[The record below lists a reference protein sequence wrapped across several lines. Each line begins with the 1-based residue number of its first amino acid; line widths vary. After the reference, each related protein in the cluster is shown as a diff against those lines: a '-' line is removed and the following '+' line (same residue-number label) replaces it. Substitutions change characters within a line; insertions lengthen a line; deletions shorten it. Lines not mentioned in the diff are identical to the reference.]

1 MEGEILFSFYKRGF
15 PLTGI
20 CWKIVKILLAH
31 LKGVIFSLKTCWLWR
46 EWKYASVKN
55 NTFTVVFSL
64 QVYDG
69 PTIYSRPIATYCGA
83 DPASFAS
90 SGSSMTIQFQ
100 SDSSV
105 TGKGFLLEW
114 YAVDASAATHSI
126 ARGEFS
132 VCYVVKNDIS
142 SAILSFTLKTKQNT
156 PHKRTP

>member
-1 MEGEILFSFYKRGF
+1 MRRMKS
-15 PLTGI
+15 
-20 CWKIVKILLAH
+20 
-31 LKGVIFSLKTCWLWR
+31 
-46 EWKYASVKN
+46 ASVKSN
-55 NTFTVVFSL
+55 IFTVFFSL

-69 PTIYSRPIATYCGA
+69 PTIYSRPLATYCGA

-114 YAVDASAATHSI
+114 YAVDASAATHTI

-132 VCYVVKNDIS
+132 VDYVVKSDIAS
-142 SAILSFTLKTKQNT
+142 PILSFTLKTKQNKILPT
-156 PHKRTP
+156 RGSPSS